1 MNEEL
6 NSLSSNKRE
15 MGTNGFTYYF
25 STETRTQHYG
35 LQEDFET
42 RYDDTI
48 KVLRS
53 ICRNRV

>member
-1 MNEEL
+1 MIMNEEL
-6 NSLSSNKRE
+6 NSLSTNKRE
-15 MGTNGFTYYF
+15 METNRFTYYF

-48 KVLRS
+48 KF
-53 ICRNRV
+53 